1 MEQGPNEAREEGR
14 KPSRV
19 GGEPRFRYRAFISY
33 SHADRKFARWLMAKL
48 EGYRV
53 PKRLVG
59 KGTPLGPVP
68 PNLRPVFRDRDEL
81 ASASDLGARIH
92 SVLGESAALVVIC
105 SPAAARSR
113 WVAEEVLAYKRL
125 HGPDRVFCVIID
137 GDPQADDGDQQCF
150 PRPLR
155 FRVGDDGELS
165 DVPIEP
171 VAADI
176 RAGGDG
182 RRRAMMKLIAGLLG
196 VAYDELVRRELVRRN
211 RRMTAITIGALAG
224 MALASALAGIAY
236 VARQDADRRREQAE
250 DLLGFLVD
258 DMQDRL
264 APLGRLDVLETVLDK
279 TMDYFA
285 GLGQRDMTDTALARQ
300 SQALVRIGEV
310 RTSQGRYAE
319 ALDSFRRAYE
329 SSAALVRRQ
338 PGNAGFLFDRG
349 QAEYWVG
356 YIHWREKRLDQ
367 AQTWFVR
374 YRDTALELVAMDA
387 TNPDWITETVY
398 GYHNLA
404 VLELQRGRLQDAD
417 QMFES
422 EAVILEGLLLSD
434 PEGRALRYDLSDTL
448 SWRGSIAIR
457 LGEFERADRLYRQSV
472 EIIEYLGEQEP
483 GNKEFAYRAVV
494 ARGFIAET
502 LAVTGRPGES
512 LAMLEEDLE
521 IQRALVRH
529 DPANKDWLQTLVIL
543 ETRVAR
549 LLGIDGEGSR
559 ATALAADAMDHLETL
574 IGLKISDPT
583 FMDKKV
589 ECYALNSR
597 LNLRSGRIGDA
608 IALMETALETARE
621 TYRTDM
627 DSHDNLATLALAL
640 VLSGDVNRAAGGMP
654 AARAAWRE
662 AVRLLEPAA
671 ADSTDYKIL
680 DPLIRSLISLDQ
692 RQRAEPL
699 ITRLRATG
707 YRPLEPWPGN

>member
-1 MEQGPNEAREEGR
+1 MNEAHEEGR
-14 KPSRV
+14 NPSQDGAER
-19 GGEPRFRYRAFISY
+19 RFRYRAFISY
-33 SHADRKFARWLMAKL
+33 SHADRKFARWLMGKL

-59 KGTPLGPVP
+59 KATPLGPVP

-81 ASASDLGARIH
+81 ASASDLGERIQ

-137 GDPQADDGDQQCF
+137 GDPQADDEDRQCF

-155 FRVGDDGELS
+155 FRVGDHGELS

-176 RAGGDG
+176 RAEGDG

-196 VAYDELVRRELVRRN
+196 VAYDELVRRELVRRH

-224 MALASALAGIAY
+224 MAVASALAGIAY
-236 VARQDADRRREQAE
+236 VARQDAERRREQAE

-264 APLGRLDVLETVLDK
+264 VPLGRLDVLETVLDK

-285 GLGQRDMTDTALARQ
+285 GLGQRDLTDTALARQ

-310 RTSQGRYAE
+310 RTSQGRFEE

-338 PGNAGFLFDRG
+338 PDNAGFLFDRG

-356 YIHWREKRLDQ
+356 YIHWREKRLEQ

-387 TNPDWITETVY
+387 TNRDWITESVY

-404 VLELQRGRLQDAD
+404 VLEVQRGRLQDAD

-422 EAVILEGLLLSD
+422 EAVILEGLLLSE
-434 PEGRALRYDLSDTL
+434 PEGRTLRYDLADTL

-457 LGEFERADRLYRQSV
+457 LGEFERAERLYRQSV
-472 EIIEYLGEQEP
+472 ELLDYLVQQEP
-483 GNKEFAYRAVV
+483 GNKEFLHRAVV
-494 ARGFIAET
+494 ARGFIAKT
-502 LAVTGRPGES
+502 LALTGRPGES

-529 DPANKDWLQTLVIL
+529 DPGNKDWLQTLVIL

-549 LLGIDGEGSR
+549 LVGIDGHASR
-559 ATALAADAMDHLETL
+559 ATALAADAMDHLEPL
-574 IGLKISDPT
+574 IDLKKSDPT
-583 FMDKKV
+583 FMGKKI
-589 ECYALNSR
+589 ECYELNSR
-597 LNLRSGRIGDA
+597 LNLRSGQIEEATR
-608 IALMETALETARE
+608 LMEMALETARE
-621 TYRTDM
+621 TYGADM

-662 AVRLLEPAA
+662 AVRLLQPMA
-671 ADSTDYKIL
+671 ADSTDYEIL

-699 ITRLRATG
+699 IIRLQATG